1 LSVIPP
7 AQIPSL
13 VAGKALLF
21 AAHGFNV
28 SYHDGAY
35 ALGMLDRYLD
45 LTASNLFIGV
55 LWPGDAWL
63 PIVDYPFEGGVA
75 RECGGRLATFC
86 NEWCAGA
93 QSLSFLSHSLGAR
106 LVLEAIAQLARHAQ
120 SVCLTAAAINRDCL
134 TTEYVDA
141 AGKAEWISLLAS
153 HEDDVLKIAFSI
165 GDPFADLLHDD
176 HTPFQAALGSN
187 GPPPPAAQRVRY
199 PWQIPNNDNYGHHDY
214 LPPGQAAAL
223 PPPPGAKW
231 ARAADF
237 MKRAFFGLPQTWP
250 PSYTG

>member
-1 LSVIPP
+1 MTYFLNFRMRDVGGPVVGPHLLAGDGTAVPPALSVIPP

-75 RECGGRLATFC
+75 RECGGRALPQLRFKIITRPPA
-86 NEWCAGA
+86 
-93 QSLSFLSHSLGAR
+93 SRGAR
-106 LVLEAIAQLARHAQ
+106 V
-120 SVCLTAAAINRDCL
+120 
-134 TTEYVDA
+134 
-141 AGKAEWISLLAS
+141 
-153 HEDDVLKIAFSI
+153 F
-165 GDPFADLLHDD
+165 
-176 HTPFQAALGSN
+176 TPESK
-187 GPPPPAAQRVRY
+187 V
-199 PWQIPNNDNYGHHDY
+199 
-214 LPPGQAAAL
+214 
-223 PPPPGAKW
+223 
-231 ARAADF
+231 
-237 MKRAFFGLPQTWP
+237 TST
-250 PSYTG
+250 PSR